1 METLGKLAMKSAA
14 AYPDKVAVKDKDRSF
29 TYREMM
35 DTGLCT
41 YSVFS

>member
-1 METLGKLAMKSAA
+1 METLGKFAMKSAA

-35 DTGLCT
+35 DR
-41 YSVFS
+41 V